1 MGDGADA
8 GRRRR
13 TRAAARAAGRHR
25 PVARV
30 VGAAVQGVVGEDAHG
45 EGRRIGASD
54 DDRAGVLEVGDDR
67 AVLLGDE
74 VLQRDHAVVGRQAGL
89 VDVDLGRH
97 RHAVQRRQGMA
108 ARAGGVGGLR
118 GSARLRL
125 EHAHDGVDRGIDRM
139 QALQDRVDG
148 LASRGLAGA
157 DEAGEI
163 GRVVLPEFH
172 AVPSFVAVHAG
183 ARTSAA
189 HDHERTGTR
198 APTMSLL
205 RFHAEEDHVAVE
217 VGNVEVAQAVVVVL
231 RRLEHPGAALHQVG
245 MKRIDVVDEDR
256 DGAMAGQARRL
267 RGGDQVQ
274 AHLARAQADIVGGIA
289 VLESDVETQLVAEV
303 GEARHDVLHSED
315 GDAGVHHGTLPDE
328 AAP

>member
-1 MGDGADA
+1 MTSSARRASRTVRVCGPCTAISTAPIGRPCRCAGIERGDAGEAGAQADHAVAVGGDAHRAADVVAMGDGADA

-13 TRAAARAAGRHR
+13 SRAAARAARRHR
-25 PVARV
+25 RVARIER
-30 VGAAVQGVVGEDAHG
+30 AAVQGVVGEDAHR
-45 EGRRIGASD
+45 EGRRIGAAD

-74 VLQRDHAVVGRQAGL
+74 VLERDHAVVGRQAGL

-108 ARAGGVGGLR
+108 ARAGGVGGL
-118 GSARLRL
+118 GGGARLRL

-172 AVPSFVAVHAG
+172 AGSFTSRSVRGVQGSAG
-183 ARTSAA
+183 LWLA
-189 HDHERTGTR
+189 HDH
-198 APTMSLL
+198 
-205 RFHAEEDHVAVE
+205 
-217 VGNVEVAQAVVVVL
+217 
-231 RRLEHPGAALHQVG
+231 
-245 MKRIDVVDEDR
+245 
-256 DGAMAGQARRL
+256 
-267 RGGDQVQ
+267 
-274 AHLARAQADIVGGIA
+274 
-289 VLESDVETQLVAEV
+289 
-303 GEARHDVLHSED
+303 
-315 GDAGVHHGTLPDE
+315 DAGREATLPAHE
-328 AAP
+328 AFFDSMPKKIMLPSRSATSKSRRP